1 MSFANYVIE
10 FNQKLKL
17 NIPLPPGVEVMNPL
31 TDKNTLEISEKFY
44 RKFYSDENQRI
55 LILGINPGRL

>member
-17 NIPLPPGVEVMNPL
+17 NIPLPPGVEVMNPFIDQD
-31 TDKNTLEISEKFY
+31 TMEISVKVLPKVLL
-44 RKFYSDENQRI
+44 R
-55 LILGINPGRL
+55 